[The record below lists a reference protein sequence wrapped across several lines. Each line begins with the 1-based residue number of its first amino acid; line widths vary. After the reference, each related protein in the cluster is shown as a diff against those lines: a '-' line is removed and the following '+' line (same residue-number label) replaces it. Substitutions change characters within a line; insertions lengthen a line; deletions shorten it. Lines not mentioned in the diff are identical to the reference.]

1 MSDEQV
7 ILLDC
12 DGVIVDSHPKF
23 MRLINEKFGTSFT
36 MASIVNYKYE
46 ECLGKAIS
54 DYILEELWH
63 LEDLYDDEPVTI
75 PVKDMIRSLRGLGR
89 VILIS
94 APMAGHATSKMR
106 FLHRAGFAQ
115 EEIVFT
121 WDKAALERA
130 FPGALLIDDSPSFLK
145 RHQGPK
151 IIFNQPYNQGLESEL
166 MDCLRA
172 YSHSS
177 VYWLA
182 IDLLHPE
189 HPQALPLANI

>member
-1 MSDEQV
+1 MTDEQV

-23 MRLINEKFGTSFT
+23 MRLINAKFGTTFT
-36 MASIVNYKYE
+36 MSDIVNYKYE
-46 ECLGKAIS
+46 ECLGKEIS

-63 LEDLYDDEPVTI
+63 LEDLYDDEPITI
-75 PVKDMIRSLRGLGR
+75 PVQNMIQLLRDLGR

-106 FLHRAGFAQ
+106 FLHRAGFKK
-115 EEIVFT
+115 EDIVFT
-121 WDKAALERA
+121 WDKTALERA
-130 FPGALLIDDSPSFLK
+130 FPGALLIDDGPSFLK

-151 IIFNQPYNQGLESEL
+151 IIFDQPYNQGLESEIT
-166 MDCLRA
+166 DCRRA
-172 YSHSS
+172 YSHAD

-182 IDLLHPE
+182 VDLLHLEVSPVV
-189 HPQALPLANI
+189 NI